1 MVCRALLI
9 ILIGE
14 WRYMKRLGISI
25 YPEKTTQKQI
35 FEYMEK
41 AADAGFSRI
50 FSCLLSVKDDR
61 EQIKRD
67 YLEMSHKAHELG
79 FEVVLDCNPRVF
91 GELGVS
97 YKDLSFFKEI
107 GADGIRLDMGFT
119 GLEESLMTFNP
130 EGLKIEINMSNDV
143 HYVDTVMDYQPD
155 PTHLIGC
162 HNFYP
167 HNYSG
172 LGLDFFQ
179 HCTERF
185 KRYGLQ
191 TAVFVTS
198 QASDTFA
205 NWPVTDGLPTLE
217 MHRHLPLRLQVEH
230 YIAMGNIDD
239 VIISNCYPTDDELL
253 ALKNLP
259 RNLVSFTV
267 GLIPQIPATERSIV
281 LDELHFNRG
290 DVSEN
295 FLRST
300 QSRIKYK
307 GHNFEL
313 FNAPD
318 IIHRGDIVIES
329 SGYGHYA
336 GELQIARSDMKNSGL
351 SNVVGHVK
359 DEELFLLD
367 MIRPWQKFRFHEA

>member
-1 MVCRALLI
+1 
-9 ILIGE
+9 
-14 WRYMKRLGISI
+14 MKRLGISI
-25 YPEKTTQKQI
+25 YPEKSTREEI
-35 FEYMEK
+35 FSYLERAS
-41 AADAGFSRI
+41 AAGASRI

-67 YLEMSHKAHELG
+67 YSEMNERAHELG

-91 GELGVS
+91 DELGVS

-130 EGLKIEINMSNDV
+130 QGLDIEINMSNDV
-143 HYVDTVMDYQPD
+143 HYLDTVMDYQPD
-155 PTHLIGC
+155 PAHLVGC

-172 LGLDFFQ
+172 LGLDFFRK
-179 HCTERF
+179 CTERF

-191 TAVFVTS
+191 TAAFVTS
-198 QASDTFA
+198 QAPDTFA

-230 YIAMGNIDD
+230 FIAMGDIDD
-239 VIISNCYPTDDELL
+239 VIISNCYPTDEELRSVSE
-253 ALKNLP
+253 LP
-259 RNLVSFTV
+259 RNLVSFSV
-267 GLIPQIPATERSIV
+267 DLMDGLPEVERSIV

-300 QSRIKYK
+300 QSRVKYK
-307 GHNFEL
+307 GHEFKL
-313 FNAPD
+313 FHAPETVR
-318 IIHRGDIVIES
+318 RGDVVIES

-336 GELQIARSDMKNSGL
+336 GELQIARHDMKNSGL
-351 SNVVGHVK
+351 SNVVGHVR
-359 DEELFLLD
+359 DDELFLVD

>member
-1 MVCRALLI
+1 
-9 ILIGE
+9 
-14 WRYMKRLGISI
+14 MKRLGISI
-25 YPEKTTQKQI
+25 YPEKSTREEI
-35 FEYMEK
+35 FSYLERAS
-41 AADAGFSRI
+41 AAGASRI

-67 YLEMSHKAHELG
+67 YSEMNERAHELG

-91 GELGVS
+91 DELGVS

-130 EGLKIEINMSNDV
+130 QGLDIEINMSNDV
-143 HYVDTVMDYQPD
+143 HYLDTVMDYQPD
-155 PTHLIGC
+155 PAHLVGC

-172 LGLDFFQ
+172 LGLDFFRE
-179 HCTERF
+179 CTERF

-191 TAVFVTS
+191 TAAFVTS
-198 QASDTFA
+198 QAPETFA

-230 YIAMGNIDD
+230 FIAMGDIDD
-239 VIISNCYPTDDELL
+239 VIISNCYPTYEELRSVSE
-253 ALKNLP
+253 LP
-259 RNLVSFTV
+259 RNLVSFSV
-267 GLIPQIPATERSIV
+267 DLMDGLPEVERSIV

-300 QSRIKYK
+300 QSRVKYK
-307 GHNFEL
+307 GHEFKL
-313 FNAPD
+313 FHAPET
-318 IIHRGDIVIES
+318 IRRGDVVIES

-336 GELQIARSDMKNSGL
+336 GELQIARHDMKNSGL
-351 SNVVGHVK
+351 SNVVGHVR
-359 DEELFLLD
+359 DDELFLVD